1 MDENRYFFGD
11 WQVVPSANTL
21 RSGSVVKQ
29 LEPKAMDVLQL
40 LCRHHGEVLSSDD
53 IVAQCWPTAEV
64 GDNPLHKI
72 INQLRRALGDSATQP
87 TYIETIRKRGYRT
100 LAEVSFPVGSE
111 EAAKEQGWQGD
122 SPYPGLKAFGPE
134 HAGVFF
140 GRSQQIATLLERIGQ
155 QIQFGR
161 GFCLVLGPSGSG
173 KSSLVS
179 AGVMPNLMSEH
190 GYNGLNVKSF
200 ASLDLADVSSQH
212 LLIDLASVMLDWEIN
227 DVPVFDGSSAEQLA
241 HLLQTEPKSVIEH
254 CNNVLRTHA
263 DHLSQLALFIDR
275 LEVLL
280 SSPLFSDAERHQFVD
295 LIEQLA
301 SSGSVLVVSACR
313 NDFYPLLVEYP
324 SLMAGKSRGAH
335 FDLAPPTRQ
344 ELLQMIR
351 LPAIAAKLTWE
362 FDEVS
367 ATPLDE
373 LICSDAAGNPDTLP
387 MLQFM
392 LQALYLQR
400 SEDNQLSASVYRQLG
415 GIEGAIG
422 KQAEETI
429 TCLTAQQQACL
440 PSVLSLLVTL
450 TEDENSITSRSARW
464 SQLNS
469 QDEQQLVQA
478 MVDSRLFVS
487 HLQHGEPCFSVAHEA
502 LLRRWPRI
510 TAWIEAHHDS
520 LSVKSRLFHLSQRW
534 LSENKQNAYLLAAG
548 KPLNEAEQLCDNPF
562 FTLDK
567 PELAFIAASRRRAQ
581 VRNWTGRATV
591 ALLCLLTFISILMSV
606 KSHDAEQQA
615 QQKRLAAENLLGF
628 MVGDFADKLRG
639 IGRMDLLDG
648 ISNQAL
654 EYFTQASELDSEHSL
669 SFEAR
674 FQHAQTLE
682 AIGEVA
688 YSRNNIDEANQA
700 LLAAQVILNGLY
712 QQQPDNLEL
721 LKTLGANG
729 FWLGQIRYDAKDW
742 IRAEVYFTDYY
753 RYSENMLTLAP
764 GDPVALMELSYAL
777 NSLGSSAMMQRKFS
791 ISRQFFEQSLSLKLQ
806 ALEQDPNN
814 VSLIADVA
822 DTRSWLASTSI
833 SSGQLGVS
841 IAIHLAIQ
849 AEIEKMSHEIQSNA
863 YIAENLALSYHYI
876 SRQYGYRGE
885 FNKAWDSV
893 YKSYLIRQSMLKM
906 DSENQLWRISLFQL
920 QIDMLELQ
928 TYGLERQIPT
938 ELTSE
943 SLITVLMQQAKTLG
957 VNPRDRDATALLH
970 QAVGKYYLSQRQWA
984 ESQFYLAKAK
994 QLNSQLLSEKPGEF
1008 DYLLRLSINELL
1020 EARLYQEQGD
1030 LNAMHHFCQQ
1040 ANERLIPLTQFK
1052 ANAKY
1057 LQPFADSL
1065 RCLNRLNDNITVAE
1079 LVQQQAISERF
1090 TTTKDINND
1099 K

>member
-1 MDENRYFFGD
+1 MDEQIFYFGD
-11 WQVVPSANTL
+11 WQVIPSANTL
-21 RSGSVVKQ
+21 RCGSVVKQ

-40 LCRHHGEVLSSDD
+40 LCRHQGEVLSSDD
-53 IVAQCWPTAEV
+53 IVAQCWPAADI

-100 LAEVSFPVGSE
+100 LAEVSYPVGSE
-111 EAAKEQGWQGD
+111 QAAKTQVWQGD

-140 GRSQQIATLLERIGQ
+140 GRSEQVATLLDRIAQ

-173 KSSLVS
+173 KSSLIS

-200 ASLDLADVSSQH
+200 SHLDLADVTSGQ
-212 LLIDLASVMLDWEIN
+212 LLMDLASVMLDWEIN
-227 DVPVFDGSSAEQLA
+227 DVPVFDGSSAQALA
-241 HLLQTEPKSVIEH
+241 LLLQAEPKAVIEH
-254 CNNVLRTHA
+254 CNTALRTHA

-335 FDLAPPTRQ
+335 FDLAPPSRQ

-351 LPAIAAKLTWE
+351 LPAIAANLTWE
-362 FDEVS
+362 FDERS
-367 ATPLDE
+367 AMPLDE

-387 MLQFM
+387 MLQFV
-392 LQALYLQR
+392 LQSLYLQR

-415 GIEGAIG
+415 GIDGAIG

-429 TCLTAQQQACL
+429 CQLSAAQQGCL
-440 PSVLSLLVTL
+440 PRVLSLLVTL
-450 TEDENSITSRSARW
+450 KEDENSITSRTARW

-487 HLQHGEPCFSVAHEA
+487 HLQNGEPCFSVAHEA

-510 TAWIEAHHDS
+510 TAWIEAHHHS
-520 LSVKSRLFHLSQRW
+520 LSIKSRLFHLSQRW

-581 VRNWTGRATV
+581 VRRWTGRATV

-648 ISNQAL
+648 ISNKAL
-654 EYFTQASELDSEHSL
+654 EYFSDFSVDDDEKHL
-669 SFEAR
+669 SFDAR
-674 FQHAQTLE
+674 FQHGQTLE
-682 AIGEVA
+682 AMGEVA
-688 YSRNNIDEANQA
+688 YSRNKVDEARSA
-700 LLAAQVILNGLY
+700 LLAAQNKMAPLLNL
-712 QQQPDNLEL
+712 QPNHLDL
-721 LKTLGANG
+721 LKALGANA
-729 FWLGQIRYDAKDW
+729 FWLGQLHYDNSDW
-742 IRAEVYFTDYY
+742 RATQPWFEQYLNYSQRMY
-753 RYSENMLTLAP
+753 RVAP
-764 GDPVALMELSYAL
+764 DNVDAMMELSYAH
-777 NSLGSSAMMQRKFS
+777 NSLGSVYMKRKDFS
-791 ISRQFFEQSLSLKLQ
+791 RATAAFEQSLQLKLQ
-806 ALEQDPNN
+806 ALARDPD
-814 VSLIADVA
+814 SSQMIADIA
-822 DTRSWLASTSI
+822 DTRSWLASAMVSAGEI
-833 SSGQLGVS
+833 SRAIEIHQQIQQELEQL
-841 IAIHLAIQ
+841 
-849 AEIEKMSHEIQSNA
+849 NF
-863 YIAENLALSYHYI
+863 ENQPYLLDRLTGSYNRAARLLFYQGWVHDAVNKSSLALNTI
-876 SRQYGYRGE
+876 
-885 FNKAWDSV
+885 DSA
-893 YKSYLIRQSMLKM
+893 LIQDPDNHVWKITRYF
-906 DSENQLWRISLFQL
+906 SLFQL
-920 QIDMLELQ
+920 LDLSDQYFDSDNAFNI
-928 TYGLERQIPT
+928 ERLAVL
-938 ELTSE
+938 LTADEQLAS
-943 SLITVLMQQAKTLG
+943 S
-957 VNPRDRDATALLH
+957 PRNREVWAAFQYAAARHLFN
-970 QAVGKYYLSQRQWA
+970 VGKHEQSQRYIEPAIASYQALTKEFSQNSGYTLRLA
-984 ESQFYLAKAK
+984 ESQLLQAQLLQKKLSQKTPVNPTQHSAEITALCAKAHSLLSPIVLLDKDPRYGIPLAKA
-994 QLNSQLLSEKPGEF
+994 LDCLGELDNSS
-1008 DYLLRLSINELL
+1008 
-1020 EARLYQEQGD
+1020 
-1030 LNAMHHFCQQ
+1030 
-1040 ANERLIPLTQFK
+1040 
-1052 ANAKY
+1052 
-1057 LQPFADSL
+1057 
-1065 RCLNRLNDNITVAE
+1065 E
-1079 LVQQQAISERF
+1079 LVQRLSSAGVGGITF
-1090 TTTKDINND
+1090 
-1099 K
+1099 

>member
-227 DVPVFDGSSAEQLA
+227 DVPVFDGWSAEQLA
-241 HLLQTEPKSVIEH
+241 HLLQTEPKSAIAH
-254 CNNVLRTHA
+254 CNNVLRTHV

-301 SSGSVLVVSACR
+301 SSGSVLVISACR

-351 LPAIAAKLTWE
+351 LPAIAANLTWE
-362 FDEVS
+362 FDQIS
-367 ATPLDE
+367 AMPLDE

-429 TCLTAQQQACL
+429 TCLTAQQQASL

-450 TEDENSITSRSARW
+450 KEDENSITSRSARW

-469 QDEQQLVQA
+469 QDERQLVQA

-487 HLQHGEPCFSVAHEA
+487 HLQNDNPCFSIAHEA
-502 LLRRWPRI
+502 LLRRWPRV
-510 TAWIEAHHDS
+510 TEWIEAHHDS

-534 LSENKQNAYLLAAG
+534 LSENKQSAYLLAAG

-567 PELAFIAASRRRAQ
+567 PELAFIAASRRRTQ
-581 VRNWTGRATV
+581 VRRWTGRATV

-648 ISNQAL
+648 ISNKAL
-654 EYFTQASELDSEHSL
+654 EYFSDFSVDDDEKHL
-669 SFEAR
+669 SFDAR
-674 FQHAQTLE
+674 FQHGQTLE
-682 AIGEVA
+682 AMGEVA
-688 YSRNNIDEANQA
+688 YSRNKVDEARSA
-700 LLAAQVILNGLY
+700 LLAAQNKMAPLLNL
-712 QQQPDNLEL
+712 QPNHLDL
-721 LKTLGANG
+721 LKALGANA
-729 FWLGQIRYDAKDW
+729 FWLGQLHYDNSDW
-742 IRAEVYFTDYY
+742 RATQPWFEQYLNYSQRMY
-753 RYSENMLTLAP
+753 RVAP
-764 GDPVALMELSYAL
+764 DNVDAMMELSYAH
-777 NSLGSSAMMQRKFS
+777 NSLGSVYMKRKDFS
-791 ISRQFFEQSLSLKLQ
+791 RATAAFEQSLQLKLQ
-806 ALEQDPNN
+806 ALTLEPDNSQR
-814 VSLIADVA
+814 IADVA
-822 DTRSWLASTSI
+822 NARSWLASAILSTGEIDRALDIHQQIQSEFELLQFKKQPYLLDRVTSSYYI
-833 SSGQLGVS
+833 SSKLLFYKGNIV
-841 IAIHLAIQ
+841 
-849 AEIEKMSHEIQSNA
+849 NA
-863 YIAENLALSYHYI
+863 YEKASKGLETIDEALVVDPDN
-876 SRQYGYRGE
+876 QV
-885 FNKAWDSV
+885 W
-893 YKSYLIRQSMLKM
+893 KSIRYY
-906 DSENQLWRISLFQL
+906 SLFQL
-920 QIDMLELQ
+920 LELSDQ
-928 TYGLERQIPT
+928 YFDSDNAFNIERLAVL
-938 ELTSE
+938 LTADEQLTRS
-943 SLITVLMQQAKTLG
+943 AKNREVWAAFQYAAARHLF
-957 VNPRDRDATALLH
+957 N
-970 QAVGKYYLSQRQWA
+970 VGKHEQSQRYIEPAIASYQALTKEFSQNSSYTLRLA
-984 ESQFYLAKAK
+984 ESQLLQAQLLQKKLSQKTPVNPTQHSAEITALCAKAHSLLSPIVLQDKDPRYGIPLAKA
-994 QLNSQLLSEKPGEF
+994 LDCLGELDNSS
-1008 DYLLRLSINELL
+1008 
-1020 EARLYQEQGD
+1020 
-1030 LNAMHHFCQQ
+1030 
-1040 ANERLIPLTQFK
+1040 
-1052 ANAKY
+1052 
-1057 LQPFADSL
+1057 
-1065 RCLNRLNDNITVAE
+1065 E
-1079 LVQQQAISERF
+1079 LVQHLSSAGVGSITF
-1090 TTTKDINND
+1090 
-1099 K
+1099 